1 MRSCLGTF
9 NYWRGY
15 IRKFS
20 DIVAPLVAVTR
31 KNVLWI
37 WRDDVE
43 GEAVRT
49 LKQALLDSPVLIPPN
64 SDKPYHAV
72 TAASDYAVGASLE
85 QEEGGEGSRCRPVA
99 FFSHSL
105 NPAERKYP
113 THERELLG
121 IVLALRTWRV
131 YLFGS
136 EFSIYCY
143 TDHRPLQHFLKQT
156 TLSSRQV
163 RWQQY
168 LSEYNLAIS
177 YVPGKA
183 NVFADGLSRRPDL
196 KLMVV
201 GALGGVDA
209 TLKEICE
216 GVQQKRVAK
225 KCWNAARA
233 ATKTSKTPYVLMHG
247 VLYYKSAGL
256 YKVYVPDFCNLRR
269 RLISQYHDVPAA
281 GHFRE
286 MLQSD
291 IAVLLLAMH
300 ARRCSRLY

>member
-131 YLFGS
+131 CLVQISRSTALPTTRHY
-136 EFSIYCY
+136 SIS
-143 TDHRPLQHFLKQT
+143 
-156 TLSSRQV
+156 SSRPP
-163 RWQQY
+163 Y
-168 LSEYNLAIS
+168 LIGRLR
-177 YVPGKA
+177 
-183 NVFADGLSRRPDL
+183 L
-196 KLMVV
+196 
-201 GALGGVDA
+201 GATGTNPSIPA
-209 TLKEICE
+209 TTCYC
-216 GVQQKRVAK
+216 GQHVQ
-225 KCWNAARA
+225 
-233 ATKTSKTPYVLMHG
+233 G
-247 VLYYKSAGL
+247 
-256 YKVYVPDFCNLRR
+256 
-269 RLISQYHDVPAA
+269 
-281 GHFRE
+281 
-286 MLQSD
+286 SD
-291 IAVLLLAMH
+291 IDHAMT
-300 ARRCSRLY
+300 CPKLSGSRSLESTTTGKMH